1 MVALSYGEDTLAI
14 ESDVGIII
22 KVLEIIK
29 NNHQKIYEL
38 EKKQKT
44 KENRNLINSK

>member
-22 KVLEIIK
+22 KVLKIINK
-29 NNHQKIYEL
+29 NHQEIYE
-38 EKKQKT
+38 KCHDD
-44 KENRNLINSK
+44 NVD